1 MGYQEQRKINRI
13 IDKMKKKKYI
23 ECAACPLTKICS
35 LYQNTTQKQRRFL
48 KIRRYNLVYLK
59 KLDIHIDTVSANA
72 MCIRELYKRLYD
84 LCMENED
91 IQID

>member
-1 MGYQEQRKINRI
+1 MGYQEQRKIDRI
-13 IDKMKKKKYI
+13 IDKMKRKRYI
-23 ECAACPLTKICS
+23 ECAACPLTKTCL
-35 LYQNTTQKQRRFL
+35 LYQNATQKQRKGL
-48 KIRRYNLVYLK
+48 KAGKYNLVYIEKLK
-59 KLDIHIDTVSANA
+59 TSIDRCSANA